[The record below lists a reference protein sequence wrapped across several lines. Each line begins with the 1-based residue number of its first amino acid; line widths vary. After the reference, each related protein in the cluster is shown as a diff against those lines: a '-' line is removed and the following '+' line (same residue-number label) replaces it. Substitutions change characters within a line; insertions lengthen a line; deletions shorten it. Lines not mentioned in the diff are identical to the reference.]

1 MLSKVN
7 NLFILI
13 VGLAGAG
20 LILAGMDSY
29 PGAKLTYF
37 LFCVSFW
44 LMLLT
49 AFDKRTHYGYLFLVV
64 TLWLGFWGKLTAH
77 LILDYPYVEPVGQ
90 FDGSA
95 AAWDEVLW
103 VAIVASLGVMLGR
116 LVFRIFSNTYS
127 REMRCDQSMA
137 PAWYPAARKW
147 IWLFAATGMVGVA
160 IANMLLGIQQIGL
173 APRTILPWPLN
184 GLIAWQV
191 SIGSALL
198 VTVLLWWEVALRKN
212 IAVSIYAPLV
222 EAGLSASSL
231 LSRGIYVFHTLPQLF
246 ALFEN
251 RKSLI
256 GLSRIKV
263 AVLVIALGCL
273 MMLAIAGVTT
283 FRAYLYPHVGGF
295 TTEEQKRLTRLEVL
309 EGGIA
314 NVKKLIAN
322 GEPQEAH
329 LRELLI
335 EKAQLEVQRQ
345 EARLEVLAGG
355 IAHVKQLILKGEPQE
370 EHLRELLAEK
380 ARIEKSLAIKGSGEA
395 EFADVLEELKR
406 QKMQSRLEVLAGGI
420 AHVKEL
426 ILKGEPQE
434 GHLQE
439 LLAEKARI
447 EKSLAIKGS
456 GETEFADVLNELNR
470 QKMQSRLEVLTGGIA
485 HVKEL
490 ILKGEPQEGHLQE
503 LLAEKARI
511 EKSLAIKG
519 SGETEFADVLNE
531 LNRQKMQSRLE
542 VLAGGI
548 AHVKELIQKGE
559 PQEGHLK
566 ELLAEKVKLEK
577 ALRNQSV
584 VSKEKEPPT
593 KEKVVQLASQ
603 AVQQSTKSK
612 FEGPR
617 EGGKESGA
625 EGQEPSVLIV
635 GAAKQHASSAVQQ
648 TVAANVP
655 ANGVEEKN
663 TSEAPVAA
671 AAEKYQ
677 LFDEFMHQ
685 VGSGAI
691 YRILS
696 LSVDRWIGLEGVM
709 AVVAYPNKS
718 MELLKEAALERRDA
732 GSATKFQ
739 IVAKSHYQWTD
750 SSQWRFASLPGSAA
764 FLFFS
769 GSMWV
774 VLLGMALF
782 VIVLQL
788 SEQIVFKLTSNPLL
802 CSLFGFTLANTIAQF
817 GVAPRQDLP
826 FYAMI
831 VCFVLIVYVV
841 QSNKIYQMIRKHI
854 VARNERSAA

>member
-1 MLSKVN
+1 MISKVKSL
-7 NLFILI
+7 LFLMA
-13 VGLAGAG
+13 GLAAAG
-20 LILAGMDSY
+20 LIVAGMDSY

-37 LFCVSFW
+37 LFSVSFW

-116 LVFRIFSNTYS
+116 LIFRFISNSYS

-147 IWLFAATGMVGVA
+147 IWLFAATGIVGVA
-160 IANMLLGIQQIGL
+160 IANMVLGIQQIGL

-184 GLIAWQV
+184 ALIAWQV

-198 VTVLLWWEVALRKN
+198 LTVLLWWEVALRKS
-212 IAVSIYAPLV
+212 IAVSIYAPLL

-256 GLSRIKV
+256 GLTRMRV
-263 AVLVIALGCL
+263 AVLIVSLGCL

-283 FRAYLYPHVGGF
+283 FRGYLYPHIGGF
-295 TTEEQKRLTRLEVL
+295 TTAEQKRLTRLEVL

-322 GEPQEAH
+322 GEPQEEH

-335 EKAQLEVQRQ
+335 EKAQLEAQRQ

-370 EHLRELLAEK
+370 GHLRELLAEK
-380 ARIEKSLAIKGSGEA
+380 ARIEKSLAIKG
-395 EFADVLEELKR
+395 F
-406 QKMQSRLEVLAGGI
+406 
-420 AHVKEL
+420 
-426 ILKGEPQE
+426 
-434 GHLQE
+434 
-439 LLAEKARI
+439 
-447 EKSLAIKGS
+447 
-456 GETEFADVLNELNR
+456 GETEFVDVLNELNR

-485 HVKEL
+485 HVKQL
-490 ILKGEPQEGHLQE
+490 ILKGEPQEGHLRE

-519 SGETEFADVLNE
+519 FGETEFVDVLNE

-542 VLAGGI
+542 VLTGGI
-548 AHVKELIQKGE
+548 ARVKKMIQKGE
-559 PQEGHLK
+559 PQEGHLR
-566 ELLAEKVKLEK
+566 ELLAEKAKLEK

-584 VSKEKEPPT
+584 VNK
-593 KEKVVQLASQ
+593 
-603 AVQQSTKSK
+603 
-612 FEGPR
+612 
-617 EGGKESGA
+617 GKE
-625 EGQEPSVLIV
+625 L
-635 GAAKQHASSAVQQ
+635 
-648 TVAANVP
+648 P
-655 ANGVEEKN
+655 ANGKVASDVMAQEPPMKVPVTVPQHVTFADQQTPVPNVPTLGAVEEISNK
-663 TSEAPVAA
+663 TSVAA
-671 AAEKYQ
+671 AADKSQ
-677 LFDEFMHQ
+677 LYDEFMHQ

-718 MELLKEAALERRDA
+718 MALLKEAVVEGREA
-732 GSATKFQ
+732 GNATKFQ
-739 IVAKSHYQWTD
+739 IVANSHYRWTD

-788 SEQIVFKLTSNPLL
+788 GEQLVFKLTNNPLL

-817 GVAPRQDLP
+817 GVAPRQDIP

-831 VCFVLIVYVV
+831 VFFVLFVYVV
-841 QSNKIYQMIRKHI
+841 QSEKIYKMIRKHI
-854 VARNERSAA
+854 GARNDRSAA

>member
-1 MLSKVN
+1 MFSKVN

-29 PGAKLTYF
+29 PGAKPTYF

-49 AFDKRTHYGYLFLVV
+49 AFDKHAHYGYLFLVV

-77 LILDYPYVEPVGQ
+77 LILAYPYVEPVGQ

-127 REMRCDQSMA
+127 REMRCDQSMV

-256 GLSRIKV
+256 GLSRTKV
-263 AVLVIALGCL
+263 AVLIIALGCL

-322 GEPQEAH
+322 GEPQEEH

-395 EFADVLEELKR
+395 EFADVL
-406 QKMQSRLEVLAGGI
+406 
-420 AHVKEL
+420 
-426 ILKGEPQE
+426 
-434 GHLQE
+434 
-439 LLAEKARI
+439 
-447 EKSLAIKGS
+447 
-456 GETEFADVLNELNR
+456 NELNR

-519 SGETEFADVLNE
+519 SGEAEFADVLNE

-548 AHVKELIQKGE
+548 AHVKKLIQKGE

-603 AVQQSTKSK
+603 AVQQPTKSK

-617 EGGKESGA
+617 EGGGESDA
-625 EGQEPSVLIV
+625 VGQEPSVLSV
-635 GAAKQHASSAVQQ
+635 GAAKQQASSAVQQ
-648 TVAANVP
+648 TLAANVP
-655 ANGVEEKN
+655 TIGVEEKN
-663 TSEAPVAA
+663 ISEVPVTA
-671 AAEKYQ
+671 AAEKHQ
-677 LFDEFMHQ
+677 LFEEFMHQ

-718 MELLKEAALERRDA
+718 MELLKEAALEKRDA

-788 SEQIVFKLTSNPLL
+788 AEQLVFKLTANPLL

-841 QSNKIYQMIRKHI
+841 QSDKIYQMIRKHI
-854 VARNERSAA
+854 GVRNERSAA

>member
-1 MLSKVN
+1 MISKLRS
-7 NLFILI
+7 LFFLMA
-13 VGLAGAG
+13 GLAGAG

-37 LFCVSFW
+37 LFSVSFW

-116 LVFRIFSNTYS
+116 LVFRIFLNTYS

-173 APRTILPWPLN
+173 TPRTILPWPLN
-184 GLIAWQV
+184 ALIAWQV

-256 GLSRIKV
+256 GLTRTKV
-263 AVLVIALGCL
+263 AILILSLGCL
-273 MMLAIAGVTT
+273 MLLVIAGVTT
-283 FRAYLYPHVGGF
+283 FRGYLYPHVGGF

-322 GEPQEAH
+322 GEPQEEH

-370 EHLRELLAEK
+370 EHLRALLAEK

-406 QKMQSRLEVLAGGI
+406 QKMQSRLEVL
-420 AHVKEL
+420 
-426 ILKGEPQE
+426 
-434 GHLQE
+434 
-439 LLAEKARI
+439 
-447 EKSLAIKGS
+447 
-456 GETEFADVLNELNR
+456 T
-470 QKMQSRLEVLTGGIA
+470 
-485 HVKEL
+485 
-490 ILKGEPQEGHLQE
+490 
-503 LLAEKARI
+503 
-511 EKSLAIKG
+511 
-519 SGETEFADVLNE
+519 
-531 LNRQKMQSRLE
+531 
-542 VLAGGI
+542 GGI

-603 AVQQSTKSK
+603 AVQQPTKSK
-612 FEGPR
+612 FEGIR
-617 EGGKESGA
+617 EGEKESEISVHEISKSHA
-625 EGQEPSVLIV
+625 AGQEPPVMMFEAS
-635 GAAKQHASSAVQQ
+635 KQQASSAVQQ
-648 TVAANVP
+648 TLGANVP
-655 ANGVEEKN
+655 TLGAEEKN
-663 TSEAPVAA
+663 TSEIPDAVV
-671 AAEKYQ
+671 KVTDTDQ
-677 LFDEFMHQ
+677 LIKEFMYQ
-685 VGSGAI
+685 ASSGAL
-691 YRILS
+691 YRVLS
-696 LSVDRWIGLEGVM
+696 LAVDRWLGLEGVM

-718 MELLKEAALERRDA
+718 AELLKDAALEKSES
-732 GSATKFQ
+732 GKVTKFQ
-739 IVAKSHYQWTD
+739 TIANSHYRWTD
-750 SSQWRFASLPGSAA
+750 SSQWQFASLPGAAA

-788 SEQIVFKLTSNPLL
+788 GEQLVFKLTANPLL
-802 CSLFGFTLANTIAQF
+802 CSLLGFTLANTIAQF
-817 GVAPRQDLP
+817 GVAPRQVIP

-831 VCFVLIVYVV
+831 ACFILFVYVV
-841 QSNKIYQMIRKHI
+841 QSDKIYQMIRKHI
-854 VARNERSAA
+854 GARNERSAA

>member
-1 MLSKVN
+1 MISKVKSL
-7 NLFILI
+7 LFLMA
-13 VGLAGAG
+13 GLAAAG
-20 LILAGMDSY
+20 LIVAGMDSY

-37 LFCVSFW
+37 LFSVSFW

-116 LVFRIFSNTYS
+116 LIFRFISNSYS

-147 IWLFAATGMVGVA
+147 IWLFAATGIVGVA
-160 IANMLLGIQQIGL
+160 IANMVLGIQQIGL

-184 GLIAWQV
+184 ALIAWQV

-198 VTVLLWWEVALRKN
+198 LTVLLWWEVALRKS
-212 IAVSIYAPLV
+212 IAVSIYAPLL

-256 GLSRIKV
+256 GLTRMRV
-263 AVLVIALGCL
+263 AVLIVSLGCL

-283 FRAYLYPHVGGF
+283 FRGYLYPHIGGF
-295 TTEEQKRLTRLEVL
+295 TTAEQKRLTRLEVL

-322 GEPQEAH
+322 GEPQEEH

-335 EKAQLEVQRQ
+335 EKAQLEAQRQ

-370 EHLRELLAEK
+370 GHLRELLAEK
-380 ARIEKSLAIKGSGEA
+380 ARIEKSLAIKG
-395 EFADVLEELKR
+395 F
-406 QKMQSRLEVLAGGI
+406 
-420 AHVKEL
+420 
-426 ILKGEPQE
+426 
-434 GHLQE
+434 
-439 LLAEKARI
+439 
-447 EKSLAIKGS
+447 
-456 GETEFADVLNELNR
+456 GETEFVDVLNELNR

-485 HVKEL
+485 RVK
-490 ILKGEPQEGHLQE
+490 
-503 LLAEKARI
+503 
-511 EKSLAIKG
+511 
-519 SGETEFADVLNE
+519 
-531 LNRQKMQSRLE
+531 KM
-542 VLAGGI
+542 
-548 AHVKELIQKGE
+548 IQKGE
-559 PQEGHLK
+559 PQEGHLR
-566 ELLAEKVKLEK
+566 ELLAEKAKLEK

-584 VSKEKEPPT
+584 VNK
-593 KEKVVQLASQ
+593 
-603 AVQQSTKSK
+603 
-612 FEGPR
+612 
-617 EGGKESGA
+617 GKE
-625 EGQEPSVLIV
+625 L
-635 GAAKQHASSAVQQ
+635 
-648 TVAANVP
+648 P
-655 ANGVEEKN
+655 ANGKVASDVMAQEPPMKVPVTVPQHVTFADQQTPVPNVPTLGAVEEISNK
-663 TSEAPVAA
+663 TSVAA
-671 AAEKYQ
+671 AADKSQ
-677 LFDEFMHQ
+677 LYDEFMHQ

-718 MELLKEAALERRDA
+718 MALLKEAVVEGREA
-732 GSATKFQ
+732 GNATKFQ
-739 IVAKSHYQWTD
+739 IVANSHYRWTD

-788 SEQIVFKLTSNPLL
+788 GEQLVFKLTNNPLL

-817 GVAPRQDLP
+817 GVAPRQDIP

-831 VCFVLIVYVV
+831 VFFVLFVYVV
-841 QSNKIYQMIRKHI
+841 QSEKIYKMIRKHI
-854 VARNERSAA
+854 GARNDRSAA

>member
-13 VGLAGAG
+13 AGLAGAG

-173 APRTILPWPLN
+173 TPRTILPWPMN
-184 GLIAWQV
+184 ALIAWQV

-256 GLSRIKV
+256 GLTRTKV
-263 AVLVIALGCL
+263 AILIFSLGCL
-273 MMLAIAGVTT
+273 MLLVIAGVTT
-283 FRAYLYPHVGGF
+283 FRGYLYPHVGGF

-322 GEPQEAH
+322 GEPQEGH

-335 EKAQLEVQRQ
+335 EKAQLEVQKQ

-355 IAHVKQLILKGEPQE
+355 IAHVKELILKGEPQE
-370 EHLRELLAEK
+370 GHLQELLAEK

-470 QKMQSRLEVLTGGIA
+470 QKMQSRLEVLAGGIA

-490 ILKGEPQEGHLQE
+490 IL
-503 LLAEKARI
+503 
-511 EKSLAIKG
+511 
-519 SGETEFADVLNE
+519 
-531 LNRQKMQSRLE
+531 
-542 VLAGGI
+542 
-548 AHVKELIQKGE
+548 KGE

-593 KEKVVQLASQ
+593 KEKLVQLASQ
-603 AVQQSTKSK
+603 AVQPPTKSK
-612 FEGPR
+612 FEGIR
-617 EGGKESGA
+617 EGEKESEISVHEISKSHA
-625 EGQEPSVLIV
+625 AGQEPPVMMFEVS
-635 GAAKQHASSAVQQ
+635 KQQASSAVQQ
-648 TVAANVP
+648 TLGANVP
-655 ANGVEEKN
+655 TLGAEEKN
-663 TSEAPVAA
+663 TSEIPDAVV
-671 AAEKYQ
+671 KVTDTDQ
-677 LFDEFMHQ
+677 LIKEFMYQ
-685 VGSGAI
+685 ASSGAL
-691 YRILS
+691 YRVLS
-696 LSVDRWIGLEGVM
+696 LAVDRWLGLEGVM

-718 MELLKEAALERRDA
+718 AELLKDAALEKSES
-732 GSATKFQ
+732 GKVTKFQ
-739 IVAKSHYQWTD
+739 TIANSHYRWTD
-750 SSQWRFASLPGSAA
+750 SSQWQFASLPGAAA

-782 VIVLQL
+782 VIMLQL
-788 SEQIVFKLTSNPLL
+788 GEQLVFKLTANPLL
-802 CSLFGFTLANTIAQF
+802 CSLLGFTLANTIAQF
-817 GVAPRQDLP
+817 GVAPRQVIP

-831 VCFVLIVYVV
+831 ACFILFVYVV
-841 QSNKIYQMIRKHI
+841 QSDKIYQMIRKHMS
-854 VARNERSAA
+854 ARNARSAA